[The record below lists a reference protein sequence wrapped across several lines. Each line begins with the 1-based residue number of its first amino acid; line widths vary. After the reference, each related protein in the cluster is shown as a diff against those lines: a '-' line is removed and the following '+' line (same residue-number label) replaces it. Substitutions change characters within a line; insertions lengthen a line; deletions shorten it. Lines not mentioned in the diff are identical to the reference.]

1 MEIKA
6 LPLFFNRLDVRNTNP
21 DLVSREFEA
30 LLLEQFLKVGMEP
43 FLENKSFT
51 TQMYWEQFISV
62 VADEMAKKDPL
73 KLNQI
78 FENQLKAYKENT

>member
-43 FLENKSFT
+43 FLEDKSFT

-62 VADEMAKKDPL
+62 VADEMAKQDPL

-78 FENQLKAYKENT
+78 FEKQLKAYKENA